1 VEKQD
6 IGPEL
11 VGRLIAHQF
20 PKWAH
25 LPVRRVEHDGWD
37 NTTFRLGEELAVRL
51 PSAERYVPQ
60 VEKEHRWLPVLAPGL
75 PLPIPKPVARGEPA
89 LGFPRPWSVYRWLPG
104 EVATVS
110 RVRDLP
116 QFAADLADFLAA
128 LHRID
133 ATDGPRAGA
142 HSFFRGGPL
151 ATYDGET
158 RAAIASLD
166 AVIDRRSATRTWEGA
181 LAASADERPV
191 WVHGDIV
198 ASNLLVVDGR
208 LAAVIDFGC
217 CAVGDPA
224 CDLAIAWTFFDAES
238 RSVFRERLL
247 VDDGTW
253 NCGRGWA
260 LWKALITLAKD
271 PAGADDAARRMGW
284 RAGARTVIL
293 AVLADESL

>member
-1 VEKQD
+1 MEKQD

-11 VGRLIAHQF
+11 VGRLIAQQF
-20 PKWAH
+20 PEWAH

-37 NTTFRLGEELAVRL
+37 NTTFRLGEQLAVRL
-51 PSAERYVPQ
+51 PSADRYVPQ
-60 VEKEHRWLPVLAPGL
+60 VEKEHRWLPVIAPQL

-116 QFAADLADFLAA
+116 RLAADLADFLSA

-151 ATYDGET
+151 ATYDAET

-166 AVIDRRSATRTWEGA
+166 AAIDRRGATETWEAA
-181 LAASADERPV
+181 LAASPDERPL
-191 WVHGDIV
+191 WVHGDIS
-198 ASNLLVVDGR
+198 ASNLLVGDGR

-224 CDLAIAWTFFDAES
+224 CDLAIAWTFLDAES
-238 RSVFRERLL
+238 RGVFRERLL

-253 NCGRGWA
+253 NRGRGWA

-271 PAGADDAARRMGW
+271 PADADRAARRMGW
-284 RAGARTVIL
+284 RAGPRTVVL
-293 AVLADESL
+293 AILADESR